1 MEKQNTLM
9 GRIRDNWLLILIAA
23 QPVLDVLAYW
33 TNNTHSS
40 WAGYIRLVIMVALP
54 VVMLIR
60 LDKKKHFLI
69 CMLVIGA
76 FCVLHALNCLR
87 VGYIDPV
94 RDITYM
100 ARVAQMPVLTVC
112 FVYAVRDENMKKQA
126 VRAMEIAAA
135 LVLLSLVLA
144 ILTGTENVTY
154 GQGLG
159 VSGWVIDN
167 NRCANS
173 IILVTL
179 SCFAMYY
186 ACRSDN
192 KLINVIIP
200 VIVCAV
206 FISNG
211 TKACYF
217 GIFAVFLGFAAFMLL
232 NHFINKTEL
241 KKLLLIV
248 LAVLSIGSAVAY
260 PYTPRAKVEALQA
273 SAVALKDQDELVR
286 ILREKGYDPQ
296 SMTVEE
302 KLADPVVRE
311 IFETYY
317 TKLMWHVIP
326 EMFDRFGIERI
337 MREYDMTTSAAELID
352 VRLMKRTY
360 ARMIWSETDTLTK
373 LTGFEVSEIHD
384 PAYDPEND
392 WPALF
397 YYYGYLGFGLY
408 AAFILYFIWKLI
420 KCVCRDFKG
429 SLNLLNFTLLICL
442 VLQLSLAEFSGA
454 LLRRPNVSV
463 YLSVLLALIYYRTV
477 RAPSALGGAAD
488 EA

>member
-1 MEKQNTLM
+1 MEKQKSIISRLC
-9 GRIRDNWLLILIAA
+9 DNWLFILIAA

-40 WAGYIRLVIMVALP
+40 WAGYIRLTIMVALP

-60 LDKKKHFLI
+60 LEKKKRFLI
-69 CMLVIGA
+69 CMLIIGA

-87 VGYIDPV
+87 VGYIDPM
-94 RDITYM
+94 RDISYM
-100 ARVAQMPVLTVC
+100 ARVAQVPVLTVC
-112 FVYAVRDENMKKQA
+112 FVYAVRDERMKNQA

-135 LVLLSLVLA
+135 LVLLALVLA
-144 ILTGTENVTY
+144 IVTGTENVTY

-186 ACRSDN
+186 ACKSDS
-192 KLINVIIP
+192 KLINAAIP
-200 VIVCAV
+200 AIVCAV

-211 TKACYF
+211 TKACYY
-217 GIFAVFLGFAAFMLL
+217 GIFAVMLGFLAFILL
-232 NHFINKTEL
+232 DRLVNKTEL

-248 LAVLSIGSAVAY
+248 LAALSVGSAAVY
-260 PYTPRAKVEALQA
+260 PYTPRAKVEAMQA
-273 SAVALKDQDELVR
+273 SSIALKDEDELVR
-286 ILREKGYDPQ
+286 LLREKGYDVQ
-296 SMTVEE
+296 SMSVEE

-311 IFETYY
+311 TFETYY
-317 TKLMWHVIP
+317 RKLMWHIMP
-326 EMFDRFGIERI
+326 EMFDRFGVERI
-337 MREYDMTTSAAELID
+337 MREYDMTTSAATLID
-352 VRLMKRTY
+352 ERLMKRTY
-360 ARMIWSETDTLTK
+360 AGMIWSETDALTK
-373 LTGFEVSEIHD
+373 LTGYEVSEIND

-397 YYYGYLGFGLY
+397 FYYGYLGFGLY
-408 AAFILYFIWKLI
+408 IAFILYFIWKLI
-420 KCVCRDFKG
+420 KYVRGSFKG

-442 VLQLSLAEFSGA
+442 ALQLGLAEFSGA

-463 YLSVLLALIYYRTV
+463 YFSVVLALIYYRTV
-477 RAPSALGGAAD
+477 RAPAALGGTAD

>member
-1 MEKQNTLM
+1 MEQQNSLT
-9 GRIRDNWLLILIAA
+9 GRIKDNWLFLLIAA

-40 WAGYIRLVIMVALP
+40 WAGYIRLAIMVALP
-54 VVMLIR
+54 VIMLIR
-60 LDKKKHFLI
+60 LEKKKHFII
-69 CMLVIGA
+69 CMLIIGA
-76 FCVLHALNCLR
+76 YCALHVLNCLR
-87 VGYIDPV
+87 VGYIDPF
-94 RDITYM
+94 RDISYM

-112 FVYAVRDENMKKQA
+112 FVYAVRDEHMKDQA
-126 VRAMEIAAA
+126 VRAMEAAAA
-135 LVLLSLVLA
+135 LVLLALIAA

-179 SCFAMYY
+179 SCFAVYY
-186 ACRSDN
+186 AAKSGR
-192 KLINVIIP
+192 KPAYILVP
-200 VIVCAV
+200 AAVCAV

-217 GIFAVFLGFAAFMLL
+217 GIFAVFLGFAAFLMLDRAV
-232 NHFINKTEL
+232 NKTRL
-241 KKLLLIV
+241 NSLL
-248 LAVLSIGSAVAY
+248 LAVLIALSAVSAAVY

-286 ILREKGYDPQ
+286 LLKEKGYDPQ
-296 SMTVEE
+296 SMTTEE

-337 MREYDMTTSAAELID
+337 MREYDMTTSAATLID

-360 ARMIWSETDTLTK
+360 AKMIWQEQDALTK
-373 LTGFEVSEIHD
+373 LTGFEVSEIKD

-397 YYYGYLGFGLY
+397 FYYGYLGFGLY
-408 AAFILYFIWKLI
+408 IAFILLFIWKLI
-420 KCVCRDFKG
+420 KCVIKDFRG
-429 SLNLLNFTLLICL
+429 SLNLLNFTLLLCL

-477 RAPSALGGAAD
+477 RAPADRRAAD